1 MYFFYMTIHDLRT
14 AAEAVAR
21 CHSALLSMREVNELV
36 SPSEWERLA
45 DFVEAL
51 WRDVESLHEEFGY
64 GRHVEEL
71 GNGCERKEE
80 ARA

>member
-1 MYFFYMTIHDLRT
+1 MRYFVRAFRSIEDALR
-14 AAEAVAR
+14 ALQN
-21 CHSALLSMREVNELV
+21 CHGAII
-36 SPSEWERLA
+36 
-45 DFVEAL
+45 VEAL